1 MSPCEALT
9 IVAIVAAC
17 IAAFIWAQ
25 EPAIPDPFDSE
36 DDA

>member
-9 IVAIVAAC
+9 LATILVGCAAVY
-17 IAAFIWAQ
+17 IWAQ

>member
-1 MSPCEALT
+1 VSLCEALT
-9 IVAIVAAC
+9 LAAIIVAC